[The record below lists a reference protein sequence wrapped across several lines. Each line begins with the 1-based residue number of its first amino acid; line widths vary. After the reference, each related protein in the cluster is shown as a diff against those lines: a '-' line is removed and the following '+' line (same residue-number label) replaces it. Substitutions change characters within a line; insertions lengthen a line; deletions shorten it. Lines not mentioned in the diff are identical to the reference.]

1 MKKLLVISLCVF
13 FTNLLFSQSGFKVS
27 SVENIESSLNND
39 MINNRY
45 SAQGNFIGYDTIEFN
60 LKVGYTSD
68 MTQEEAFR
76 WINRSFDDIVK
87 VIDDCAMHRLEELS
101 LDRVFANLLGKIHR
115 VAFYF
120 KDGISYFVT
129 YQKNNLYRAEGKCI

>member
-1 MKKLLVISLCVF
+1 MSKRIVVLFCVF
-13 FTNLLFSQSGFKVS
+13 YTNLLFSQSGFQVTDIRVTEKS
-27 SVENIESSLNND
+27 QTEDTIH
-39 MINNRY
+39 NRF

-60 LKVGYTSD
+60 LKVGYVND
-68 MTQEEAFR
+68 MTQKEILR

-87 VIDDCAMHRLEELS
+87 VIDDCGAHRLEELI
-101 LDRVFANLLGKIHR
+101 LEDVFVKLMGTTNR

-129 YQKNNLYRAEGKCI
+129 YHQSNFYRAEGKCI